1 MKLQLLVPPVCHDD
15 AVVVSDRELIL
26 LLVAASHW
34 FRCGQSLAATLPSL
48 AEPTPATRDLRL
60 ILRVRD
66 ERMC

>member
-48 AEPTPATRDLRL
+48 AEPTPAPGPEADTPG
-60 ILRVRD
+60 
-66 ERMC
+66 ER